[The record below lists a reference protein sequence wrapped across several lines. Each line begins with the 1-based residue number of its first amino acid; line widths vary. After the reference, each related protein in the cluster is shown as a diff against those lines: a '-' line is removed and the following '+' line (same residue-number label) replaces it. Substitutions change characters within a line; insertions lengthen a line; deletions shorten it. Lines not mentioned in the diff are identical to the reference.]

1 MHAITPSQINPL
13 PNYFDKYILLAEDES
28 IANNFQRRLSEL
40 QQVPIAEWLQIG
52 NRIYAEN
59 KWTIT
64 DILQHIIDC
73 ERIFCYRA
81 LCFSREEKA
90 AMLSFDEDEYAIKA
104 KASERKLQDV
114 ILELETVRK
123 SAISLFA
130 SFNNRMLQQEGK
142 SFFGSYSVASIA
154 FIIVGHQRWHFRVI
168 QERYMPLL
176 ST

>member
-1 MHAITPSQINPL
+1 MHTITPSQINPL
-13 PNYFDKYILLAEDES
+13 PNYFDKYILLAENLP
-28 IANNFQRRLSEL
+28 IANNFQISLTEL
-40 QQVPIAEWLQIG
+40 LRVPIKEWMQIG

-59 KWTIT
+59 KWTIA

-90 AMLSFDEDEYAIKA
+90 AMLSFDEDEYATKA
-104 KASERKLQDV
+104 KASERKLQDL
-114 ILELETVRK
+114 IYELETVRK
-123 SAISLFA
+123 STISLFG
-130 SFNNRMLQQEGK
+130 SFSDKMLQQEGK
-142 SFFGSYSVASIA
+142 SFTGSYSVASIA
-154 FIIVGHQRWHFRVI
+154 FIIIGHQRWHFRVI